1 MERIRLALAAVSV
14 TACLAACAS
23 PITTALPLL
32 TPAKPVP
39 PVPPVAVAPPA
50 SPVKIT
56 AACPFLGLADL
67 QQLLE
72 TSEDLMATEQSVET
86 AVPDTEFRCR
96 YEGKYVHPWL
106 LDLWI
111 SSAAGSLPPE
121 EAMKNIRKD
130 CSGPVTP
137 VPEAG
142 EGAYFCDRAGLDQAE
157 MVVLGKR
164 SHGENR
170 VAVAYV
176 LKHRKDVYARL
187 AKLLAERL

>member
-1 MERIRLALAAVSV
+1 MERIRLVLAAVSV
-14 TACLAACAS
+14 TACLAACTS

-32 TPAKPVP
+32 TPVTPVP
-39 PVPPVAVAPPA
+39 PAAVAPPA

-56 AACPFLGLADL
+56 AACPLFGPADL

-72 TSEDLMATEQSVET
+72 TSEDLMATEQPAAGTSG
-86 AVPDTEFRCR
+86 PGTEFRCR

-111 SSAAGSLPPE
+111 SSAADALPPE

-130 CSGPVTP
+130 CSGPVTA

-142 EGAYFCDRAGLDQAE
+142 EGAFFCDRTGLDQAE

-164 SHGENR
+164 SHGQNR